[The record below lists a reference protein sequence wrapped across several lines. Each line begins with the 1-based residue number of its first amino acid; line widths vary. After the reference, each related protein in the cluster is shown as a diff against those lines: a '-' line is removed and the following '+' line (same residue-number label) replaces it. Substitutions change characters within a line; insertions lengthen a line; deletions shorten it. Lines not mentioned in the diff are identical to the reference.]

1 MIKIFTRTFRVR
13 WSEVDAS
20 GQVSP
25 AAYLRYLV
33 ETAYDWA
40 IAGGL
45 GEADGSNP
53 LGILWMIRETE
64 INIIHPLNYNERFDF
79 TIWMVSWQRVRGIRA
94 FEIVRKS
101 DGVVIAQG
109 TQQIVSFD
117 AATMRP
123 LNMPAHFL
131 EKYRLEAPRQFPV
144 TRFPKLP
151 GNAKGLVTQRTVEW
165 ADLDQMQHVN
175 NAIYLDYI
183 EETTAQDFATR
194 GWSPVTLKAQ
204 NLTITTRRIHIQ
216 YQSPA
221 LWNEVLNVSTSPLS
235 LHENGGSCCVSLVRA
250 TDGSAIAECIIDW
263 ALVDSKTGEAC
274 ALPAELVASL
284 MQDLSVE

>member
-1 MIKIFTRTFRVR
+1 MKIFTRTFRVR

-20 GQVSP
+20 GQVGP

-53 LGILWMIRETE
+53 LGLLWMIRESE
-64 INIIHPLNYNERFDF
+64 INFIAPLNYNEFFDF
-79 TIWMVSWQRVRGIRA
+79 TIWMVSWQRVRGLRA

-123 LNMPAHFL
+123 LHLPEHFL
-131 EKYRLEAPRQFPV
+131 EKYRLEQPREFPV
-144 TRFPKLP
+144 TRFPRLAAP
-151 GNAKGLVTQRTVEW
+151 PASAQVTQRVVEW
-165 ADLDQMQHVN
+165 ADLDRMEHVN

-183 EETTAQDFATR
+183 DEATAQDFATR
-194 GWSPVTLKAQ
+194 GWTPATLKAQ
-204 NLTITTRRIHIQ
+204 NLIVTTRRVHIQ

-221 LWNEVLNVSTSPLS
+221 LWCETLNVSTYPLS
-235 LHENGGSCCVSLVRA
+235 LHESGGACCVSILRA

-263 ALVDSKTGEAC
+263 AIFDSQTGEARP
-274 ALPAELVASL
+274 LPIELAASL
-284 MQDLSVE
+284 QRDLPVT